1 MHWTYYMYYTKIL
14 KKKTL
19 LRFFV
24 VKLFHIKPNTSENK
38 AVDHSAWCSSIYMQ
52 MQQLKLY
59 QEPYVCLAEHK
70 RTKHK
75 VREKRWS
82 QLHLDLLVQILVSS
96 AVITSTT
103 INFLLQQLTDAQD
116 EIHRVISYQGCFM
129 KRTHNH
135 YFLHSN

>member
-1 MHWTYYMYYTKIL
+1 
-14 KKKTL
+14 
-19 LRFFV
+19 
-24 VKLFHIKPNTSENK
+24 
-38 AVDHSAWCSSIYMQ
+38 

-96 AVITSTT
+96 AVIASTT
-103 INFLLQQLTDAQD
+103 INILLQQLTDPQD
-116 EIHRVISYQGCFM
+116 EIPSHLIPRLFHEKNTQSL
-129 KRTHNH
+129 
-135 YFLHSN
+135 FLTLKLR